1 MTTGR
6 INQVNGA
13 VVETVHYRAFALRGI
28 GDRSRRSAAEIERE
42 SPLRSHRGLRGS
54 ASHPRPTDEVRLEIR
69 YAPHRSASRSPP
81 SEEPR
86 PAVAGGPRPPS
97 FNPRGPRSTS
107 IAAAG
112 SASLQRRGLGKT
124 PAHAARPERTLRR
137 VGARSSYPYGHAGGP

>member
-13 VVETVHYRAFALRGI
+13 VVETVHYRAFALRETDDRGRTV
-28 GDRSRRSAAEIERE
+28 RSRVGKDERE

-69 YAPHRSASRSPP
+69 YAPHRSAGRSPP

-112 SASLQRRGLGKT
+112 SASL
-124 PAHAARPERTLRR
+124 
-137 VGARSSYPYGHAGGP
+137 